1 MSWKNI
7 WVNKIGGIKMK
18 KSLSVILVA
27 VMITMSLSGYQKK
40 SVLAAAVEDVG
51 IDISNYTPTKGET
64 WEEDNIWYSIY
75 DDHAEV
81 NSYRGTDGNMEIKPY
96 VQGKPVTAISNWHD
110 IYDYDDSWWGISEES
125 IDSDYK
131 VKRLVIPHT
140 VKHLKIANSRNG
152 DQHSLF
158 ERSNTLEE
166 LVIEDGA
173 ELSISSVYEDNPR
186 KLNLID
192 TGDRMGYLGNLKSV
206 YIGSDVKEFS
216 KYLLCGSSMAEIKVS
231 ENNPY
236 YSSEDNILFNH
247 DKTELIISGSANP
260 LKEYTISTT
269 VEKIG
274 VGFEGCR
281 NLSKIVLGD
290 NVKTIKNPAAFNTGS
305 DSLEIIVPYGSYAE
319 AYVKELKAD
328 YIRYTVTGA
337 PEQTETTSPTPDS
350 SGKDNEVPE
359 QSSTPPTAAPSDS
372 PDGENAENNLSG
384 NDPSSTSSGSV
395 QEENNTENKGTLDG
409 TQHQTDMKKKENPG
423 TAVKPGQVRSLKAKN
438 KKRKIVTLTW
448 KKAAGAK
455 KYQIQY
461 SQSKKFKKAKTKTT
475 GKTSYKVKK
484 LKKKKTYYFRVRAV
498 AVNGRKGTWSKKVKV
513 KIKK

>member
-1 MSWKNI
+1 
-7 WVNKIGGIKMK
+7 MK
-18 KSLSVILVA
+18 KMLSVILVA

-51 IDISNYTPTKGET
+51 IDISNYTPAKGET

-110 IYDYDDSWWGISEES
+110 VYDYDGSWWGITEES

-131 VKRLVIPHT
+131 VKKLVIPHT
-140 VKHLKIANSRNG
+140 VKHLKIANSHNG

-260 LKEYTISTT
+260 LKEYTIPTT

-337 PEQTETTSPTPDS
+337 PEQTETMPPTPPEPEVTPDS
-350 SGKDNEVPE
+350 SGKDNRDPE
-359 QSSTPPTAAPSDS
+359 QPSTPSDPSGD
-372 PDGENAENNLSG
+372 ENTGNNPSESG
-384 NDPSSTSSGSV
+384 SSSTSSGSV

-484 LKKKKTYYFRVRAV
+484 LKKTYYFRVRAV